1 MNIHLRRL
9 WLDNRGFFLAAC
21 LIFVGGGLIGYF
33 QAPAVE
39 SMVSNLMEQLKE
51 VAERIKE
58 NGGGVFATFWTIL
71 SNNVLS
77 ALMMM
82 ALGLFFAFFPIIGMM
97 ANGVLLGFIISKYST
112 VGISPWLIFSAGILP
127 HGIFELPAVLF
138 AAGIGIRLGALSFRS
153 VGVLFQPHKLDR
165 LKNDWYDTLKQFPVA
180 VLVVIVLLVIAAI
193 VESAITPYILKATI
207 GEQLQQLNLLK

>member
-9 WLDNRGFFLAAC
+9 WLDNRRFFLAAC

>member
-1 MNIHLRRL
+1 MKNHLRRL

-39 SMVSNLMEQLKE
+39 SMVSNLMEQLKQ

-58 NGGGVFATFWTIL
+58 NGGGVFATFWTLL

-180 VLVVIVLLVIAAI
+180 VLVVIVLLIIAAI